1 MSFVYKKPIGVLAV
15 FLILC
20 LATLSYSQSSKESN
34 INIENALSVYDFI
47 EKLAGSRNFDITT
60 NLTFDVIDGEQRK
73 KISFSFDMKIKN
85 LEIFTFYLKA
95 PEVLKDIVIKY
106 DIVSRKTD
114 YVYKKYKSSEAII
127 QNVSQVNDVLI
138 SITDFLSTPLFD
150 VTTMSKYIEFK
161 PKNAQVLA
169 RFGVQPITVRLYVEK
184 ATPRRIEILNN
195 KTDEK
200 IALEFEKF
208 VVK

>member
-1 MSFVYKKPIGVLAV
+1 MRSVYKNVIGVLAL
-15 FLILC
+15 FLIIC
-20 LATLSYSQSSKESN
+20 MATLSYSQSSKESN
-34 INIENALSVYDFI
+34 ISMENALSVYDFI

-73 KISFSFDMKIKN
+73 KISFLFDMKIKN

-114 YVYKKYKSSEAII
+114 YVYKQYKSSEATI

-184 ATPRRIEILNN
+184 ATPKRIEILNN

-200 IALEFEKF
+200 IVLEFEKF